1 MTLTLPCVYC
11 GIVSEL
17 PIDVQNP
24 LTDAEQGTTK
34 KCIIC
39 EEVKPISEFHKDRDR
54 YHPTCKICKRYAAKV
69 TQKIRK
75 TAPPKPDAC
84 ECCGRTAEDPQRGD
98 LVLDHDHDTDTFRG
112 WICERCN
119 IGIGKLG
126 DTIEGLKNAIRY
138 LERSNKY
145 DEELDLFID

>member
-1 MTLTLPCVYC
+1 M
-11 GIVSEL
+11 SEL

-24 LTDAEQGTTK
+24 PSAVEQGCTK